1 MRGPVAFRPM
11 SRKSAGVG
19 FWFIFMA
26 LGAKINV
33 LMIRPAMQ
41 NCLELFSRFLKT
53 LLKGIFSPARLGF
66 AAIAMS
72 ALLGVTGC
80 TSAVDET
87 QRAWMNKVFRPYVP
101 DIVQG
106 NFISSE
112 QYAKLELGMSR
123 EQVRQIL
130 GTPLL
135 ASYFHANRWDY
146 IFEFKRQ
153 NQVIGKERRVTV
165 FFDGD
170 KVVKFEGD
178 ALPTDVELVAEID
191 GYAKTKRSFWQMI
204 TGTGKGPVTPPLQQ
218 PELLVASPTD
228 NLPKGAAVPAVPASS
243 KGSFWDYFSFSK
255 QPDGQAVPASETLGP
270 GAMNIPQ
277 ATETKK

>member
-1 MRGPVAFRPM
+1 
-11 SRKSAGVG
+11 
-19 FWFIFMA
+19 MA

-41 NCLELFSRFLKT
+41 NCLKLFNRFFNAPF
-53 LLKGIFSPARLGF
+53 KGVYAPARIGLATFAMATVLGL
-66 AAIAMS
+66 AA
-72 ALLGVTGC
+72 C
-80 TSAVDET
+80 TSAVDDT

-101 DIVQG
+101 DVVQG

-112 QYAKLELGMSR
+112 QYAKLQLGMTR

-130 GTPLL
+130 GTSLL

-146 IFEFKRQ
+146 VFEFKRQ
-153 NQVIGKERRVTV
+153 NQVIGKERHVTV

-178 ALPTDVELVAEID
+178 ALPTDIELVAEID
-191 GYAKTKRSFWQMI
+191 GYAKTKRSFWDVM
-204 TGTGKGPVTPPLQQ
+204 TGSNKPPVTPRLQQ
-218 PELLVASPTD
+218 PELLVPSPTD
-228 NLPKGAAVPAVPASS
+228 NLAKGAAIPAVPAAS

-255 QPDGQAVPASETLGP
+255 QQANAQAAPASETLGP
-270 GAMNIPQ
+270 GAMNVPQ
-277 ATETKK
+277 GTETKQ

>member
-1 MRGPVAFRPM
+1 
-11 SRKSAGVG
+11 
-19 FWFIFMA
+19 MA

-41 NCLELFSRFLKT
+41 NCLELFTRFLNPV
-53 LLKGIFSPARLGF
+53 LKGIYTPVRLGIVVLTLF
-66 AAIAMS
+66 G
-72 ALLGVTGC
+72 LLGAVGC

-87 QRAWMNKVFRPYVP
+87 QRAWMNKIFRPYVP
-101 DIVQG
+101 DVVQG

-112 QYAKLELGMSR
+112 QYSKLQLGMTR

-146 IFEFKRQ
+146 IFEFKRAGQ
-153 NQVIGKERRVTV
+153 PIGKDRHVTV

-178 ALPTDVELVAEID
+178 ALPTEIEMVAEID
-191 GYAKTKRSFWQMI
+191 NYAKTKRSFWDVI
-204 TGTGKGPVTPPLQQ
+204 TGSNKPPVTPPLQS
-218 PELLVASPTD
+218 PEVLVPSKTD
-228 NLPKGAAVPAVPASS
+228 NLAAGTAIPPAPSS
-243 KGSFWDYFSFSK
+243 SFWDFFSFSNK
-255 QPDGQAVPASETLGP
+255 QADAQPEPLGP
-270 GAMNIPQ
+270 GNLNVPPAGE
-277 ATETKK
+277 AK

>member
-1 MRGPVAFRPM
+1 
-11 SRKSAGVG
+11 
-19 FWFIFMA
+19 
-26 LGAKINV
+26 
-33 LMIRPAMQ
+33 
-41 NCLELFSRFLKT
+41 
-53 LLKGIFSPARLGF
+53 
-66 AAIAMS
+66 
-72 ALLGVTGC
+72 
-80 TSAVDET
+80 
-87 QRAWMNKVFRPYVP
+87 MNKIFRPYVP

-112 QYAKLELGMSR
+112 QYAKLQLDMTR

-146 IFEFKRQ
+146 VFEFKRAGQ
-153 NQVIGKERRVTV
+153 RIGKERHVTV

-191 GYAKTKRSFWQMI
+191 NYAKTKRSFWDI
-204 TGTGKGPVTPPLQQ
+204 VTGSNKPPVTPPLQQ
-218 PELLVASPTD
+218 PELLIPSPTD
-228 NLPKGAAVPAVPASS
+228 NLPAGAAIPPLPAAS

-255 QPDGQAVPASETLGP
+255 SSDGQVSQPETLGP

-277 ATETKK
+277 APETKQ